1 MQTIAQNKQASV
13 AQIALA
19 WLLHQPVVTSVI
31 VGSRKPEQLMD
42 NLKSV
47 DVKLSAEE
55 LQQLN
60 AVSELKPE
68 YPGWMINMQT
78 EERHKMV

>member
-1 MQTIAQNKQASV
+1 
-13 AQIALA
+13 
-19 WLLHQPVVTSVI
+19 
-31 VGSRKPEQLMD
+31 MD

-78 EERHKMV
+78 EERQ